1 MRPEDEQTPDPGR
14 LPDDPEETA
23 ADTAGVDEDESAEG
37 REPPEED
44 LTEDPAHSPGH
55 EADRYRGG

>member
-1 MRPEDEQTPDPGR
+1 MSTEAEQNPDPGR

-23 ADTAGVDEDESAEG
+23 ADAAGVDEDESAQG

-44 LTEDPAHSPGH
+44 LTEDPAHSPDQ